1 MSENSHPLAP
11 AEQPEVIHLTRPWGQ
26 MFQYAL
32 NTQTSVKIVEVQAG
46 AELSKQYHH
55 QRAELWV
62 MLDPGLVVELDGR
75 TWEAKVGEEIWIPHG
90 SNHRVSAPGDA
101 GRFIEVSFGH
111 FSEIDVTRLEDAYGR
126 SG

>member
-1 MSENSHPLAP
+1 
-11 AEQPEVIHLTRPWGQ
+11 

-75 TWEAKVGEEIWIPHG
+75 TWEAKVGEEIWIPVG
-90 SNHRVSAPGDA
+90 AVHRLTAPGNG
-101 GRFIEVSFGH
+101 GRLLEVAFGH
-111 FSEIDVTRLEDAYGR
+111 FDEADIVRLSDRYGR
-126 SG
+126 TA